1 MNPRLKSLSI
11 QNFRSMRGS
20 VVIPLDAQVVLVHGT
35 NGMGKT
41 SVMSA
46 IELGLTGSIAHLE
59 DQSKYHDF
67 LTHIDTARGSI
78 LLTVEGMNG
87 RSTGAGQVTFA
98 PGSFDAMPA
107 LNAADAGFFAERCYL
122 PQAVLG
128 RLLDIYDQKK
138 TTSSRLTE
146 FVKELLRLDALDAL
160 VDGLDHAFN
169 VTRIRKIAPVY
180 KQLEEA
186 RDLLDQQLER
196 ERSGVESARQAT
208 NERIARLNQLLAVL
222 DPNAA
227 PVGAGFDVVALRAR
241 VGDRERDQTELAI
254 FTQQS
259 SEVSSLLS
267 RLEQT
272 AVGSPD
278 SEIAALERDAAAI
291 GSEYE
296 TWLNGAGAQ
305 VSQALDALREFH
317 SEMSSLDGASVEDQV
332 RDALSWCVI
341 EVERCQRQLDQ
352 HGTASQQ
359 LTAARTTIQRA
370 ATRIGEINQA
380 LEAGA
385 KDARTLAAALA
396 GVAPHVEGDMCP
408 VCNRDYAEVDS
419 GSLTAHIAATI
430 AKLTSEAGR
439 LQALSTERAS
449 ESERLT
455 MARRDEAT
463 AERLVLQPDALM
475 DLRRRQ
481 SAIASTRSILE
492 PLQGEAAYG
501 HSLFVRLD
509 NARRS
514 LAATRRA
521 GLQSASLLPEI
532 NAAVERATGLPTTKF
547 PGLREAL
554 EAASAAL
561 SNRLRTVQA
570 NLLSRVSVETEL
582 DQYTREAQLLSD
594 RLARTKQ
601 LKGRQSTMKGA
612 FSSIGKVRERAK
624 TIATAATQ
632 VRAGIVRDVFSG
644 SLNKV
649 WRDLFVR
656 LAPNEQFVPQ
666 FRLPDQ
672 GEGKVEAVLETFHR
686 SGQASGPPGAM
697 LSQGNLNTAALTLF
711 LALNLSVP
719 SQLPWLVLDD
729 PVQSMDDVHIAQFAA
744 LLRTFSK
751 GLGKQVVIA
760 VHERALFE
768 YLTLELS
775 PAFAGDSLITVEI
788 SRNFAGDVV
797 ADPHFYAFEDDKA
810 VAA

>member
-11 QNFRSMRGS
+11 HNFRSVRGS

-46 IELGLTGSIAHLE
+46 IELGLTGSIAHLD
-59 DQSKYHDF
+59 DQSEYHEF
-67 LTHIDTARGSI
+67 LTHIDTAGGSI
-78 LLTVEGMNG
+78 QLAVEGTSG
-87 RSTGAGQVTFA
+87 RLAGAGQVTFG
-98 PGSFDAMPA
+98 PSSFDATPA
-107 LNAADAGFFAERCYL
+107 LTAADASFFSERCYL

-138 TTSSRLTE
+138 TTNSRLTE

-169 VTRIRKIAPVY
+169 VTRIRKLAPVY
-180 KQLEEA
+180 KQLEDA
-186 RDLLDQQLER
+186 REQLDKQLKR
-196 ERSGVESARQAT
+196 ERSNVESARQAT
-208 NERIARLNQLLAVL
+208 IQRISRLNGVLAVL
-222 DPNAA
+222 DPTAE
-227 PVGAGFDVVALRAR
+227 PVSAGFDVSALRSR
-241 VGDRERDQTELAI
+241 VEDRDSDQAELASVSL
-254 FTQQS
+254 QN
-259 SEVSSLLS
+259 SEVSSLQS
-267 RLEQT
+267 RLAQT
-272 AVGSPD
+272 LAGNPD
-278 SEIAALERDAAAI
+278 AEIAAMERDAAAI

-296 TWLNGAGAQ
+296 TWQNGQGAEIA
-305 VSQALDALREFH
+305 QALDALRVVHAEL
-317 SEMSSLDGASVEDQV
+317 SPIYGDSVEDQV
-332 RDALSWCVI
+332 REALSWCTA
-341 EVERCQRQLDQ
+341 EVSRCQRLLDQ

-359 LTAARTTIQRA
+359 LTAAKTIVQRA
-370 ATRIGEINQA
+370 TTRIGEINQA
-380 LEAGA
+380 LETGA

-396 GVAPHVEGDMCP
+396 GIVPHIEGDLCP

-439 LQALSTERAS
+439 LQAFSTERAS

-455 MARRDEAT
+455 TARRDEAT
-463 AERLVLQPDALM
+463 AERLVLQHEALVN
-475 DLRRRQ
+475 LRQRQ
-481 SAIASTRSILE
+481 SAVASIRSRLE
-492 PLQGEAAYG
+492 PLLEDAAYG
-501 HSLFVRLD
+501 QSLFVRLD
-509 NARRS
+509 SVRRS
-514 LAATRRA
+514 LAAAKRA

-532 NAAVERATGLPTTKF
+532 NAAVEQATGLPTTNF
-547 PGLREAL
+547 SGLREAL
-554 EAASAAL
+554 DAATEAL
-561 SNRLRTVQA
+561 LGRLRTVQA
-570 NLLSRVSVETEL
+570 ALSSRVAVETEL
-582 DQYTREAQLLSD
+582 EQYVREAQLLAD
-594 RLARTKQ
+594 RETRTAELERRLAA
-601 LKGRQSTMKGA
+601 MKGA
-612 FSSIGKVRERAK
+612 FSSIGEIRERAK

-632 VRAGIVRDVFSG
+632 VRSGIVRDVFSG
-644 SLNKV
+644 SLNTV

-666 FRLPDQ
+666 FRLPDR
-672 GEGKVEAVLETFHR
+672 GDGKVEAVLETFHR
-686 SGQASGPPGAM
+686 SGQTSGPPGAM

-751 GLGKQVVIA
+751 GLGKQVVVA

-788 SRNFAGDVV
+788 SRNFAGDAV
-797 ADPHFYAFEDDKA
+797 ADPHFYAFEDDKV

>member
-67 LTHIDTARGSI
+67 LTHIDTEGGSI
-78 LLTVEGMNG
+78 QLAVEGVNG
-87 RSTGAGQVTFA
+87 RSTGAGRLTFT
-98 PGSFDAMPA
+98 PSSFDATPA
-107 LNAADAGFFAERCYL
+107 LNAADASFFAERCYL

-138 TTSSRLTE
+138 NTSSRLTE

-169 VTRIRKIAPVY
+169 VTRIRKLAPVY

-196 ERSGVESARQAT
+196 ERSSVETALQAT
-208 NERIARLNQLLAVL
+208 TQRISRLNELLAVL
-222 DPNAA
+222 DPTAV
-227 PVGAGFDVVALRAR
+227 PVVAGFDVAALRAR
-241 VGDRERDQTELAI
+241 VGDRDRDQAELASV
-254 FTQQS
+254 TQQG

-272 AVGSPD
+272 SAGSPD
-278 SEIAALERDAAAI
+278 AKIAALERDAATI

-296 TWLNGAGAQ
+296 TWLNGPGAQ
-305 VSQALDALREFH
+305 ITQALDVLREFY
-317 SEMSSLDGASVEDQV
+317 SELSPLDGGSVEDQV
-332 RDALSWCVI
+332 RDALKWCVV
-341 EVERCQRQLDQ
+341 EVDRCQRLLDQ

-370 ATRIGEINQA
+370 TTRIGEINQA
-380 LEAGA
+380 LEVGA

-396 GVAPHVEGDMCP
+396 GIAPHVEGNMCP
-408 VCNRDYAEVDS
+408 VCNRDYAELDN

-430 AKLTSEAGR
+430 ANLTSEAGR

-463 AERLVLQPDALM
+463 AERLVLQPEALV

-481 SAIASTRSILE
+481 SAIASIRSRLE
-492 PLQGEAAYG
+492 PLQGDAADG
-501 HSLFVRLD
+501 QSLFVRLD
-509 NARRS
+509 GARRS

-532 NAAVERATGLPTTKF
+532 NDSVEQATGLPTTNF
-547 PGLREAL
+547 SSLREAL
-554 EAASAAL
+554 EAATGAL
-561 SNRLRTVQA
+561 SGRLKAVHGT
-570 NLLSRVSVETEL
+570 LSSRVSVETEL
-582 DQYTREAQLLSD
+582 DQYAREAQLLSD
-594 RLARTKQ
+594 RVARATE
-601 LKGRQSTMKGA
+601 LERRVATMKGA
-612 FSSIGKVRERAK
+612 FSSIGEVRERAK
-624 TIATAATQ
+624 TIATAATH
-632 VRAGIVRDVFSG
+632 VRSGIVRDVFSG

-666 FRLPDQ
+666 FRLPDR
-672 GEGKVEAVLETFHR
+672 GDGKVEAVLETFHR
-686 SGQASGPPGAM
+686 SGQSSGPPGAM

-751 GLGKQVVIA
+751 GLGKQVLIA

-788 SRNFAGDVV
+788 SRNFAGDAV